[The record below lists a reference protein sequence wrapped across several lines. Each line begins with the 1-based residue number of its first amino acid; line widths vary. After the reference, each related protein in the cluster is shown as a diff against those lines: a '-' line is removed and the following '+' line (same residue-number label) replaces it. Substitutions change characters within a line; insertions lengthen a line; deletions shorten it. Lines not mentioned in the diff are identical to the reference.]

1 MMRPWFEN
9 ATRWVPGMLHGGM
22 VGRINAHRLAAA
34 WVRSYR
40 ADRLSA
46 LAAAVAQKP
55 GKEVVRWKIQ

>member
-1 MMRPWFEN
+1 
-9 ATRWVPGMLHGGM
+9 MLHGGM

-55 GKEVVRWKIQ
+55 GKGVVRWKIQ